1 VDVAVCERIGVNVGD
16 DVIVGVRLRVALGRG
31 VRVAEAVHVGRGVFV
46 GVRVHT
52 IGVRVKV
59 GVAESAAMKTCI
71 RCVLAAEVARAF
83 TSAVG
88 VEVRE
93 GVSETGSAVGEMRV
107 DAVAEAGGWLG
118 SGVSLAVNTG
128 MVGSVA
134 RGVWVAA
141 GRFVC
146 VTG

>member
-1 VDVAVCERIGVNVGD
+1 M
-16 DVIVGVRLRVALGRG
+16 VGVRLRVALGRG
-31 VRVAEAVHVGRGVFV
+31 VRVGEAVHVGRGVVV
-46 GVRVHT
+46 GVCVHT

-83 TSAVG
+83 RSAVG

-93 GVSETGSAVGEMRV
+93 GVSETGTAVEEERV
-107 DAVAEAGGWLG
+107 DAVEEAGGCVG
-118 SGVSLAVNTG
+118 SGVSLGVNTG

-134 RGVWVAA
+134 RGVWLDA
-141 GRFVC
+141 GTSVC

>member
-1 VDVAVCERIGVNVGD
+1 VAVALFEGMGVNVGD
-16 DVIVGVRLRVALGRG
+16 DVMVGVRLRVALGGG
-31 VRVAEAVHVGRGVFV
+31 VRVAEAVHVGRGVVV
-46 GVRVHT
+46 GVCVHT

-59 GVAESAAMKTCI
+59 DVAESAAMKTCI

-88 VEVRE
+88 VRVRD
-93 GVSETGSAVGEMRV
+93 GVSETGTAVGEARV
-107 DAVAEAGGWLG
+107 DSVAEAGGWVG
-118 SGVSLAVNTG
+118 SGVSLGVNTG

-134 RGVWVAA
+134 RGVCVAA
-141 GRFVC
+141 GTSVC